1 MINKLKELIDPSNN
15 HLYTPL
21 GVKESILEVLEEI
34 EKYSLIKKEDT
45 MLSYSVRILD
55 KIDKLKKQ
63 FKK

>member
-1 MINKLKELIDPSNN
+1 MTKCKFKRGDTLECINGRKLR
-15 HLYTPL
+15 
-21 GVKESILEVLEEI
+21 VILEALEEI

-63 FKK
+63 FK